1 MHVNCTVYLSIG
13 ICLGSVHERTVN
25 FTGAH
30 FPTVS
35 AAKGSNDGKRV
46 CTFLLCISASGA
58 MLPLAIIFDGKGNIS
73 EEERNAYAKDVNVF
87 FYDNAWACTDFFLDW
102 IKVVKYLL
110 FHLLMNLK
118 YIVFL

>member
-1 MHVNCTVYLSIG
+1 
-13 ICLGSVHERTVN
+13 
-25 FTGAH
+25 
-30 FPTVS
+30 
-35 AAKGSNDGKRV
+35 
-46 CTFLLCISASGA
+46 